1 MSRGFVKEEDQE
13 EAPFIPPR
21 AALPAGTVNYVTPSG
36 YTALTEER
44 GRIEDKLANIN
55 IENDK
60 EKRHVRATLTGSLNL
75 LNERIASARIL
86 NPLEQPTDEI
96 RFGAK
101 VCFKFLN
108 GKQKDILKEFR
119 IVGVDEADIK
129 QNKIA
134 FVAPI
139 AMALSGKKIG
149 EVATVS
155 MGGQIQELEV
165 MKIIYTN

>member
-1 MSRGFVKEEDQE
+1 MSRGFVKEDDQE

-21 AALPAGTVNYVTPSG
+21 AALPSGAINYVTPYGIS
-36 YTALTEER
+36 ALLKER
-44 GRIEDKLANIN
+44 EGIEKKLSNLN

-60 EKRHVRATLTGSLNL
+60 ERRHLRATLTGSLNL

-86 NPLEQPTDEI
+86 DPEEQPKDEV

-108 GKQKDILKEFR
+108 GKQKDSSKEFR

-139 AMALSGKKIG
+139 SMALSGKKIG
-149 EVATVS
+149 EVAMVS
-155 MGGQIQELEV
+155 MGGQIQDLEILEI
-165 MKIIYTN
+165 KYGE